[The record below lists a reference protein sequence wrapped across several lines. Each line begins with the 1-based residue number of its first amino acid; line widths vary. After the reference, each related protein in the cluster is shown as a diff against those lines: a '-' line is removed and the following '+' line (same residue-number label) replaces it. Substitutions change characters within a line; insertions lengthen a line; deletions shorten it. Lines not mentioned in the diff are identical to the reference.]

1 MPMTSPHEAVVL
13 LAKNGLLDHADL
25 ARPPLG
31 VTSSVSVLRATV
43 SRQTLG
49 VDEKIKAARRPNGEG
64 RPVR

>member
-1 MPMTSPHEAVVL
+1 MTSPHEAVVL

-43 SRQTLG
+43 SRPPIG
-49 VDEKIKAARRPNGEG
+49 INEKIKGLDAPT
-64 RPVR
+64 V